1 MMAENNPRLSL
12 CMIVRDEAS
21 HIAQCLSAVRDLV
34 DEMVVVDTGSADGT
48 GDLARAEGAQV
59 HAHAWPGSFAEARNL
74 SLGHAA
80 GDWVLVLDAD
90 ERIAPGDFPRI
101 RALIEEGAHDGFTL
115 VQRTYSDDSDLLG
128 WRPVPEGCAEA
139 QGFSGFFDSGIVRL
153 LRRDP
158 EIVFEGVIHELV
170 EGVMERAGR
179 PTALADIVIHH
190 YKEEKTQREKR
201 QKSRLYLDLCEEKCR
216 EHPQSAL
223 AAKQMGM
230 VLFDRGQF
238 AEAAEAYGRAA
249 SLDSGDADA
258 VASQGVCLMRAGDFE
273 RADSVCAEALGRLPE
288 SPDLLVGLGTAR
300 LHRGDPRGAHEALLR
315 AANLQPDHFA
325 ASLNLGVACMDLGRA
340 GEAMQH
346 LRRARRINPQSTEAW
361 LNIGLLQREA
371 QRPEEALE
379 SFQEAWRRD
388 RGRWETALGLG
399 SAHMDLG
406 DQDEAAQWLRRAR
419 DLPGAGAVV
428 WAQLCVLRMQQGR
441 MHEALASAQ
450 EAAARDSR
458 FADLPRRFQ

>member
-1 MMAENNPRLSL
+1 
-12 CMIVRDEAS
+12 MIVRDEAS
-21 HIAQCLSAVRDLV
+21 HIAPCLRATRGLV
-34 DEMVVVDTGSADGT
+34 DEMIVIDTGSTDGT
-48 GDLARAEGAQV
+48 DELARAEGAQV

-74 SLGHAA
+74 SLGHAS

-90 ERIAPGDFPRI
+90 ERVAAADFPRI
-101 RALIEEGAHDGFTL
+101 RALIGEGRHDGFTL
-115 VQRTYSDDSDLLG
+115 IQRTYSDDSDLLG
-128 WRPVPEGCAEA
+128 WRPAPEGCAEA

-153 LRRDP
+153 FRRDP
-158 EIVFEGVIHELV
+158 EIAFEGVIHELV
-170 EGVMERAGR
+170 EEVMERAGR
-179 PTALADIVIHH
+179 STTLTDIVIHH

-201 QKSRLYLDLCEEKCR
+201 QKSRLYLDLCEVKCR

-223 AAKQMGM
+223 AAKQLGM

-249 SLDSGDADA
+249 SLDPDDADA

-273 RADSVCAEALGRLPE
+273 RAESVYTKALGRLAE

-300 LHRGDPRGAHEALLR
+300 LHRGDPRGAHEILMR
-315 AANLQPDHFA
+315 AANLRPDHFA
-325 ASLNLGVACMDLGRA
+325 AALNLGAACMDLGRA

-346 LRRARRINPQSTEAW
+346 LRRACRINPQSADVW

-379 SFQEAWRRD
+379 SFQQAWRRD
-388 RGRWETALGLG
+388 RSRWQTALGLG
-399 SAHMDLG
+399 TAHMDLG
-406 DQDEAAQWLRRAR
+406 DQDEAAQWLKRAR

-428 WAQLCVLRMQQGR
+428 WAQLCALRMQQGR
-441 MHEALASAQ
+441 MHEALASAR
-450 EAAARDSR
+450 EAAARDPR